1 MDTARRIFTVLFFSM
16 ALSIFCLG
24 NFMLAFG
31 AEPPQTLDMK
41 EVKNDDGIKG
51 LTVNFFVKGKTEDVW
66 KWIGSVEHLGKLFP
80 AVKKVVKVK
89 DIDANTIL
97 WNYTLETSLGTKIF
111 NVKRTVDE
119 KNFSV
124 KWIRTDGD
132 MDYYGG
138 SWKLM
143 ASEKYP
149 GWVDCTY
156 SNFVNAGW
164 YIPYFKVIS
173 TSKENAQSMVPSLR
187 KMVAGK

>member
-1 MDTARRIFTVLFFSM
+1 MYTARRIFTVLFFSM

-24 NFMLAFG
+24 NFVPAFG

-41 EVKNDDGIKG
+41 EIKNEDGIKG

-89 DIDANTIL
+89 EIDANTIL

-138 SWKLM
+138 SWKIM

>member
-1 MDTARRIFTVLFFSM
+1 MYTARRIFTVLFFSM

-24 NFMLAFG
+24 NFVPAFG

-41 EVKNDDGIKG
+41 EIKNEDGIKG

-173 TSKENAQSMVPSLR
+173 TSRENAQSMVPSLR
-187 KMVAGK
+187 KMAAGK

>member
-1 MDTARRIFTVLFFSM
+1 MDTARRIFIVLFFSM

-24 NFMLAFG
+24 NFVPAFG

-41 EVKNDDGIKG
+41 EIKNEDGIKG

>member
-1 MDTARRIFTVLFFSM
+1 M

-24 NFMLAFG
+24 NFVPAFG

-41 EVKNDDGIKG
+41 EIKNEDGIKG

-97 WNYTLETSLGTKIF
+97 WNYTLETSLGTKVF
-111 NVKRTVDE
+111 NVKRAIDE

-124 KWIRTDGD
+124 KWKRTDGD

-138 SWKLM
+138 SWKIM

>member
-24 NFMLAFG
+24 NFVPAFG